1 MHVAWDKTRNLL
13 PRGEE
18 RWQMVVVRGKKTL
31 WHCRILLYGNG
42 TPRNISLI
50 WMGGLL
56 LNWCVAL
63 GGYCKYEDGE
73 WTAVHSEE
81 EGRE

>member
-1 MHVAWDKTRNLL
+1 MHVAWDKTSNLL

-18 RWQMVVVRGKKTL
+18 RWQMVVVRGKHYGTAGFCCTEME
-31 WHCRILLYGNG
+31 HPGTFHLYG
-42 TPRNISLI
+42 
-50 WMGGLL
+50 GGLL
-56 LNWCVAL
+56 LNWCIAL
-63 GGYCKYEDGE
+63 GGYCKYEDEE